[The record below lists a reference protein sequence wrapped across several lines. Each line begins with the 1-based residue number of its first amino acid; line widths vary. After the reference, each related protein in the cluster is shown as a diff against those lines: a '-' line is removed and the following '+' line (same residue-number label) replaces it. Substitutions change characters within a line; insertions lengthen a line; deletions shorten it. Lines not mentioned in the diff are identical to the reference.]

1 MRTIETNSSRRFSL
15 WPLRAPAALPGLSRV
30 ERRTSRVLLV
40 AWFAFLLGALAFRLG
55 GYPLLD
61 PDEGRNAEVAREM
74 ASTGDYL
81 VPRLDGLP
89 YLDKPVLFFAVD
101 ALSMRVL
108 GPTELAARLPSLLFA
123 LATAGLVAAFAARLF
138 GREVAWVAGTA
149 AAAAPLSVA
158 FARTVIFDSM
168 LTFFVTLALVA
179 FYAVVETHSEGPEA
193 RTRWGGGPLAWSALA
208 WVAMGLGVLTKGPV
222 ALAVPLLVAVPYA
235 LWRRAGKALFY
246 PLGPALFF
254 ALVLPWVWAMSRQVP
269 EYLHYTLVTETWHR
283 MTTDQFERTGPF
295 WYFLPCLLVG
305 ALPWSF
311 VALGARRALCL
322 RGEDG
327 RLDRR
332 ILFLLL
338 WLALPIVLFSL
349 SHSKRPQYVLPL
361 LPAVALL
368 VAAAWRGARTRF
380 PLPGI
385 RAGAWAWIGLG
396 TLLLAAG
403 LILPGRHALPPDQAG
418 PVARAALAWGLTSI
432 LGGIGAWLSAGRLSA
447 GRREWALVALA
458 LPAATLPFLFVPVLG
473 EMGNA
478 FSSRE
483 LAAAVAPHLAPGVT
497 VVGVRAYPTSLPFYL
512 GRTILVAGPRGRELT
527 SNYIIDSYP
536 RWLTA
541 RSTPLRPLEWWRGA
555 LATCDRPMLFVVHSE
570 DRMNRSVLT
579 GAGLPLRYADDDFA
593 AYGPCTAPPA
603 GSS

>member
-1 MRTIETNSSRRFSL
+1 LRTIETSSSRRFSL
-15 WPLRAPAALPGLSRV
+15 RPSRASTPALPDLARA
-30 ERRTSRVLLV
+30 ERRTSRLLLTV
-40 AWFAFLLGALAFRLG
+40 WFACLLAALAFRLG

-74 ASTGDYL
+74 ASTGDYR

-101 ALSMRVL
+101 ALAIRAL

-123 LATAGLVAAFAARLF
+123 FATAGLTAAFAARLF
-138 GREVAWVAGTA
+138 GREKAWVAGTA
-149 AAAAPLSVA
+149 AAAAPLAVA

-179 FYAVVETHSEGPEA
+179 FYLAIGEKREEKLAGRRGDLV
-193 RTRWGGGPLAWSALA
+193 WAWSALA
-208 WVAMGLGVLTKGPV
+208 WVAMALGVLTKGPV

-235 LWRRAGKALFY
+235 LWRRAGKALLY
-246 PLGPALFF
+246 PLGPLLFLG
-254 ALVLPWVWAMSRQVP
+254 LVLPWVGAMSRQVP

-311 VALGARRALCL
+311 VLLGARRHLGL

-327 RLDRR
+327 RLDPR
-332 ILFLLL
+332 IVFLLL
-338 WLALPIVLFSL
+338 WLALPLVLFSL

-368 VAAAWRGARTRF
+368 VAAVWRGAGSRS
-380 PLPGI
+380 PMPGL

-403 LILPGRHALPPDQAG
+403 LVLPGRHALPPDQVG
-418 PVARAALAWGLTSI
+418 PIARAALAWGVTSI
-432 LGGIGAWLSAGRLSA
+432 LGGIGALLFA

-458 LPAATLPFLFVPVLG
+458 LPAATLPFLFVPALG
-473 EMGNA
+473 ELGDA
-478 FSSRE
+478 FSSRD
-483 LAAAVAPHLAPGVT
+483 LAVAIAPRLAPGVE
-497 VVGVRAYPTSLPFYL
+497 VVGVRVYPPSLPFYL
-512 GRTILVAGPRGRELT
+512 QRTILVAGPRGRELT
-527 SNYIIDSYP
+527 SNYIIDSYSK
-536 RWLTA
+536 WLA
-541 RSTPLRPLEWWRGA
+541 APATPLRPLEWWQGA
-555 LATCDRPMLFVVHSE
+555 LAACAHPMLYVVHSQ
-570 DRMNRSVLT
+570 DHPNRAILA
-579 GAGLPLRYADDDFA
+579 GAGLPLRYVDDELA

-603 GSS
+603 GTS